1 MYLSILRATRRL
13 CAHVSTYDPL
23 IQDRGHPRAHL
34 LIRHLDTLAAEQL
47 CRRILPVLVLAE
59 LLFRHLAVLDLLLQR
74 LGVRVSDRVLRGR

>member
-1 MYLSILRATRRL
+1 
-13 CAHVSTYDPL
+13 L

-47 CRRILPVLVLAE
+47 CRRILPVLVKVRLAE